1 MLTFGINCDC
11 GESYGRLTVGQ
22 DDLVVPVVTSA
33 NIACGFHGGDPTT
46 IRRTV
51 RLALANG
58 VACGAH
64 PSLPDL
70 MGFGR
75 RVMDIAPA
83 EFSDLIIYQ
92 LGAVKALIEA
102 EGGRCEHVKPHGV
115 MYAMLASDDLAEAF
129 ADAVLAVD
137 PSMAWICEDLGPTA
151 AVARRRGI
159 RVITEFTADRA
170 YDRDG
175 KLVITRNPEPVDPAF
190 VVDQLRQVVETGGVK
205 TNAGTRLE
213 VGRPDVFC
221 MHSDTPNS
229 LEIARA
235 IRTYVEGLA

>member
-1 MLTFGINCDC
+1 MLKFGINCDC

-22 DDLVVPVVTSA
+22 DEKVVPLVTSA
-33 NIACGFHGGDPTT
+33 NIACGFHGGDPST

-51 RLALANG
+51 RLAKAHG

-75 RVMDIAPA
+75 REMNIAPA

-102 EGGRCEHVKPHGV
+102 EGVRCEHVKPHGV
-115 MYAMLASDDLAEAF
+115 MYAMLTREALAEAF
-129 ADAVLAVD
+129 ADAILAVD
-137 PSMAWICEDLGPTA
+137 PQMAWICEDKGSTA
-151 AVARRRGI
+151 VVARRRGI

-170 YDRDG
+170 YDGDG
-175 KLVITRNPEPVDPAF
+175 KLVITRNPEPVDSAF
-190 VVDQLRQVVETGGVK
+190 VVGQLRQVVETGKVA
-205 TNAGTRLE
+205 TNAGTQLA

-229 LEIARA
+229 PEIASA

>member
-1 MLTFGINCDC
+1 MLRFGINCDC

-22 DDLVVPVVTSA
+22 DALVVPYVTSA

-46 IRRTV
+46 IRRTA
-51 RLALANG
+51 RLAKQHG

-75 RVMDIAPA
+75 REMNIAPA
-83 EFSDLIIYQ
+83 EFTDLIVYQ

-102 EGGRCEHVKPHGV
+102 EDVRCEHVKPHGV
-115 MYAMLASDDLAEAF
+115 MYAMLARDDLAEAF
-129 ADAVLAVD
+129 ADAVFAVD
-137 PSMAWICEDLGPTA
+137 PTMTWICEDTGTAA

-159 RVITEFTADRA
+159 LVVTEFTADRA
-170 YDRDG
+170 YDGDG

-190 VVDQLRQVVETGGVK
+190 VVGQLRQVVETGSVG
-205 TNAGTRLE
+205 TNAGTRLK
-213 VGRPDVFC
+213 VSPPDTFC

-229 LEIARA
+229 PEIARA
-235 IRTYVEGLA
+235 IRGYVESIS

>member
-1 MLTFGINCDC
+1 MLPFGINCDC
-11 GESYGRLTVGQ
+11 GESYGRLSVGQ
-22 DDLVVPVVTSA
+22 DERVVPLVTSA

-46 IRRTV
+46 IRRTA
-51 RLALANG
+51 RLARAHG

-75 RVMDIAPA
+75 REMNIAPA
-83 EFSDLIIYQ
+83 EFADLIVYQ

-102 EGGRCEHVKPHGV
+102 EGAACEHVKPHGV
-115 MYAMLASDDLAEAF
+115 MYAMLARDDLAEAF
-129 ADAVLAVD
+129 ADAILAVD
-137 PSMAWICEDLGPTA
+137 PAIAWICEDQGPTA
-151 AVARRRGI
+151 RVARRRGI

-170 YDRDG
+170 YDAEGR
-175 KLVITRNPEPVDPAF
+175 LVITRNPEPVDPAF
-190 VVDQLRQVVETGGVK
+190 VVGQLRQVVETGSVA
-205 TNAGTRLE
+205 TNAGTQLE

-229 LEIARA
+229 PEIAAA

>member
-1 MLTFGINCDC
+1 MLKFGINCDC

-22 DDLVVPVVTSA
+22 DEKVVPLVTSA

-46 IRRTV
+46 IRRTA
-51 RLALANG
+51 RLASANR

-83 EFSDLIIYQ
+83 EFTDLIIYQ

-102 EGGRCEHVKPHGV
+102 EGVRCGHVKPHGV
-115 MYAMLASDDLAEAF
+115 MYAMLGRDDLAEAF
-129 ADAVLAVD
+129 ADAILAVD
-137 PSMAWICEDLGPTA
+137 PGMAWICEDKGPA
-151 AVARRRGI
+151 ARVARRRGI
-159 RVITEFTADRA
+159 TVITEFTADRG
-170 YDRDG
+170 YDGDG
-175 KLVITRNPEPVDPAF
+175 RLVITRNPEPVDPAF
-190 VVDQLRQVVETGGVK
+190 VVEQLRQVIETGGVA

-229 LEIARA
+229 PEIARA
-235 IRTYVEGLA
+235 IRDYLETLP

>member
-1 MLTFGINCDC
+1 
-11 GESYGRLTVGQ
+11 
-22 DDLVVPVVTSA
+22 
-33 NIACGFHGGDPTT
+33 
-46 IRRTV
+46 
-51 RLALANG
+51 
-58 VACGAH
+58 
-64 PSLPDL
+64 

-75 RVMDIAPA
+75 RAMDIAPA

-115 MYAMLASDDLAEAF
+115 MYAMLAGDDLAKAF

-137 PSMAWICEDLGPTA
+137 RGMAWICEDQGPTA
-151 AVARRRGI
+151 AVARRHGI

-229 LEIARA
+229 PEIARA